1 MFTFLWLY
9 IEHKQFNHID
19 NLQLVCWNWLAFIE
33 CWHPCSLVKP
43 RDMKLWLW
51 FGRVDDAE
59 KISVSVFA
67 ARAISCSLGYCHVLC
82 LQIKVQSRLSLLQL
96 QMKDLL
102 FSCPWMMIDAITW
115 CCSSSISG
123 HTLQTIRHGSHLQS
137 TSHLPIHCISCDD
150 FGDLKKDDSVERLR
164 TAGTAH
170 YVYLTCLLSMI
181 CPAHKHSQLLI
192 FGELN
197 DNHAVI
203 LIIYP
208 PRLTNLHGCKF
219 IGSQCIM
226 LRGDELYLHMAQSPG
241 TPQDEQQ
248 TPHQLQIV

>member
-9 IEHKQFNHID
+9 IQHKQFNHID

-150 FGDLKKDDSVERLR
+150 FGDLKKDDSVSDRGQQEPHTMFIWRAFFPWSVQHIN
-164 TAGTAH
+164 TANCW
-170 YVYLTCLLSMI
+170 YLVSWMI
-181 CPAHKHSQLLI
+181 
-192 FGELN
+192 
-197 DNHAVI
+197 
-203 LIIYP
+203 
-208 PRLTNLHGCKF
+208 
-219 IGSQCIM
+219 IM
-226 LRGDELYLHMAQSPG
+226 QLYLSYIH
-241 TPQDEQQ
+241 QD
-248 TPHQLQIV
+248 